1 MKKILDIIFPFIGN
15 WEAKKIIK
23 GKMFPKNELGEE
35 TIPTGILTNIENSDK
50 ISVEELKEQY
60 ENTFKTKDKLEDKA
74 KTNIGAVTDKS
85 QPRH

>member
-35 TIPTGILTNIENSDK
+35 TIHYSQQLCFHLIRM
-50 ISVEELKEQY
+50 Y
-60 ENTFKTKDKLEDKA
+60 TKLVGLFVHYSSFYSYTE
-74 KTNIGAVTDKS
+74 
-85 QPRH
+85 

>member
-74 KTNIGAVTDKS
+74 KTNIGAVTTRRKV
-85 QPRH
+85 

>member
-50 ISVEELKEQY
+50 ISVE
-60 ENTFKTKDKLEDKA
+60 
-74 KTNIGAVTDKS
+74 
-85 QPRH
+85 